1 MMYPRL
7 FLSRNILRP
16 DGLIFV
22 SIDDNEVYKLP
33 MIMNEIFGEENFVA
47 TIIWK
52 KRSGAPNDQII
63 GIVYTSKPHSTFHNM
78 IT

>member
-22 SIDDNEVYKLP
+22 SIDYNEVYNLR

-52 KRSGAPNDQII
+52 KRSGDPNDQII
-63 GIVYTSKPHSTFHNM
+63 GSVYTS
-78 IT
+78 